1 MSTPLACT
9 GCAESEY
16 SKYTSMTMCKLSLA
30 PAWMT
35 YKERGCV
42 LYDSSTSRKIEEEN

>member
-1 MSTPLACT
+1 MSTPMECL

-16 SKYTSMTMCKLSLA
+16 CKYTSMTMCQKSYA

-35 YKERGCV
+35 YKTIDCV
-42 LYDSSTSRKIEEEN
+42 LYDSSKQTITETEK